1 MKQLITLQ
9 QLQLLANRVL
19 QYCKGIKHTTVTV
32 SDDDDGNV
40 TVTIVEPE
48 VSD

>member
-9 QLQLLANRVL
+9 QLRLLASRIV
-19 QYCKGIKHTTVTV
+19 QYCKNLKHTTVSVT
-32 SDDDDGNV
+32 DDDAGNV

-48 VSD
+48 VES